1 MTISR
6 LPLLAVAAV
15 LALCA
20 GALAAVLAA
29 PAVGAAPAAQAARAR
44 PRLRSCDISDVAD
57 RLGPTEVTSL
67 KVTGVRCAAGISVV
81 RAFHACRL
89 KNGPSGRCVRLVKD
103 YACIEQRTNA
113 PTQFSALVTCR
124 KRSKTVVHRYTQVL

>member
-6 LPLLAVAAV
+6 LRPLAVAAV

-20 GALAAVLAA
+20 GALAIVLVA
-29 PAVGAAPAAQAARAR
+29 PAVGAPPSARAARAR
-44 PRLRSCDISDVAD
+44 PRLRSCDISDQAD

-67 KVTGVRCAAGISVV
+67 KVAGVRCATGVSVV
-81 RAFHACRL
+81 KAFHACRL

-103 YACIEQRTNA
+103 YACMEQRTSG

-124 KRSKTVVHRYTQVL
+124 KRAKTVVHRYTQVL